1 MKHSLYQSLLSRLKN
16 KHAKLASRFHKNV
29 QDGEFQKQ
37 HYRKRKDAVERLKS
51 IEKRITDL
59 GQKTGFKPR
68 LNYKHWAVALA
79 MGVVVSANAQQEN
92 KPNFRSR
99 LKNQAKIRNADIQ
112 PLAQSIFFDPKV
124 SLGASQLA
132 NVHTGDLDGDGDTD
146 AIYVAY
152 IDSPL
157 ILRNDG
163 SFNFTVSPLTTQ
175 SLEIVNNTILADFD
189 GDGDLD
195 LFMQNGTYGSFITQ
209 MWINDGTGYFTAQAT
224 SFPSVDL
231 DDDGLFAVDIDGDS
245 DLDIIAETSQN
256 GPTYYEYVTV
266 FENVG
271 MNFPDS
277 TGFKGSDPSYVTSR
291 LLSVMDVDGD
301 LDEDIV
307 YTSFITSFGQG
318 IQVLGN
324 DGSGNFT
331 DSNTAFSP
339 SYSFNDRAIP
349 LDFDNDG
356 DLELAGF
363 LSAPYLAV
371 RPLENDGSVLND
383 ASTNFSEVSNVV
395 LSTVGDGDDIFGFK
409 IDTDNFDDFV
419 AISQDS
425 TFIMISNGSGGFTEQ
440 TKFSG
445 QSKPE
450 DLDLD
455 GDGDLFYFDGNVS
468 VRDNQGGGTFVQGSD
483 ILTISATYDTKLVDL
498 DGDGDL
504 DLAQGGS
511 LVSRTWLND
520 GSGNFTIQQEFP
532 GGAYQLAF
540 GNLDADSDLD
550 MVVALESDSGYPG
563 FIIYTNN
570 GSGTLSY
577 NSNLG
582 SGFEVKQV
590 ELADMDEDGDLDIV
604 ARMQNVSNEYVRIY
618 DNQGSLTFSM
628 TSSYTINSAKMALG
642 NLDGDTDDDIVLAAE
657 ATGIITLINNSGSLT
672 AGSTFTPAGS
682 NYYISDVDIADFDG
696 DGDMDVFATNSYE
709 SPTTNSYLFLN
720 NGSGTLTDSGANVE
734 TGGTYGSFVAD
745 IDGDGDVDIISGGY
759 ISYPKLW
766 VHDGDQDSDG
776 IPEFL
781 FDHEIPTIVTEYS
794 SVNIGDLDGD
804 GDMDIVVGDYYG
816 GTQIFFNNG
825 AASLLEADAN
835 ALTSLF
841 DNMGGSNWTNAA
853 NWGSAD
859 VSDWFGVTLN
869 TAQDRVERVELPNNG
884 LVGTLPAAINQLD
897 ALEIL
902 DLSDNEIDALATDFS
917 GLTNAVDINLN
928 GNELDFG
935 DLEAVA
941 GVSVLSYTNQAL
953 VDAINESGVEIP
965 VGSTQE
971 LTSSANGTAN
981 SYQWLLNGQNISGA
995 TATSYTVT
1003 DIDRTTMGEYSIE
1016 ISNSIATGV
1025 TLTSAPVDVLATAV
1039 ISVDVTDDTE
1049 TLISENVNGYILEIK
1064 AGEVGYD
1071 TIQSATQE
1079 NVASSFTFPPVVL
1092 GDFLVSVTSDEDLYV
1107 PTYYGDAF
1115 LWDEADVLQLN
1126 NDTDIQIIMTET
1138 PPVLTPTDGD
1148 GLVDGTIE
1156 EDFEDDGSR
1165 IDARRRAA
1173 KRKCGLRRKRS
1184 GGRTGQNADEFE
1196 LIAYGETNDNGEFE
1210 YGFLPEGTYRFFVEY
1225 PGIPLDDSAFVQF
1238 DVGPAG
1244 VGDNSFKL
1252 AVFASE
1258 DGIFIELV
1266 LGLTSPH
1273 FTSFKIYPNPSAD
1286 IININFDQVKSS
1298 KISLEVFDIQGQEM
1312 LRKNLDGKIGYITID
1327 ISDFEKG
1334 QYIFRIIDENRN
1346 DLVVYKIIK
1355 N

>member
-1 MKHSLYQSLLSRLKN
+1 MKNSLYQSLLSRLKN

-29 QDGEFQKQ
+29 KDGEFQKQ
-37 HYRKRKDAVERLKS
+37 HYRKRKDSVERIKS
-51 IEKRITDL
+51 IEKRIADL
-59 GQKTGFKPR
+59 GQKSGFKPR

-79 MGVVVSANAQQEN
+79 MGVVVSANAQQES
-92 KPNFRSR
+92 KTDFKSR
-99 LKNQAKIRNADIQ
+99 LKNQAKIKNADVQ

-124 SLGASQLA
+124 SLGASRFSV
-132 NVHTGDLDGDGDTD
+132 VHTGDIDGDGDID

-163 SFNFTVSPLTTQ
+163 SFNFTVSALTTQ
-175 SLEIVNNTILADFD
+175 PLEIVDNTILADFD

-195 LFMQNGTYGSFITQ
+195 LFMQNGTYGSFTTQ
-209 MWINDGTGYFTAQAT
+209 MWINDGTGYFVAQAS

-245 DLDIIAETSQN
+245 DLDIIAETSQD
-256 GPTYYEYVTV
+256 GPTYNDYVTV
-266 FENVG
+266 FENVS

-277 TGFKGSDPSYVTSR
+277 TGLKGSDPSYVSSR
-291 LLSVMDVDGD
+291 LLTVMDVDGD
-301 LDEDIV
+301 TDEDIV

-339 SYSFNDRAIP
+339 SYSFNDRATP

-363 LSAPYLAV
+363 LSAPYVAV
-371 RPLENDGSVLND
+371 RPLENDGTILND
-383 ASTNFSEVSNVV
+383 ASTNFSEVSNVI
-395 LSTVGDGDDIFGFK
+395 LSSSGDGDDVFALK
-409 IDTDNFDDFV
+409 MDTDNFDDMV
-419 AISQDS
+419 ALTQDS
-425 TFIMISNGSGGFTEQ
+425 VFILISNGSGGFTEQ
-440 TKFSG
+440 VKFKG
-445 QSKPE
+445 QAKPA

-468 VRDNQGGGTFVQGSD
+468 IRDNQGGGTFVQGSD
-483 ILTISATYDTKLVDL
+483 ILTISATYDTQLVDL

-511 LVSRTWLND
+511 AVSRTWLND
-520 GSGNFTIQQEFP
+520 GSGNFTVQQEFP
-532 GGAYQLAF
+532 GGAYHLAF

-550 MVVALESDSGYPG
+550 MVVALESDGGYPG
-563 FIIYTNN
+563 FIIYTND
-570 GSGTLSY
+570 GSGNLSY

-582 SGFEVKQV
+582 IGLETKQI

-604 ARMQNVSNEYVRIY
+604 VRLNGASNEYVRIY
-618 DNQGSLTFSM
+618 DNLGSLSFSM
-628 TSSYTINSAKMALG
+628 SSSYTVTSEKMDLG
-642 NLDGDTDDDIVLAAE
+642 NLDGDTDLDVVLARE
-657 ATGIITLINNSGSLT
+657 ESGILSLT
-672 AGSTFTPAGS
+672 NNNGILELGQTFTGG
-682 NYYISDVDIADFDG
+682 YISDVDIADFDG
-696 DGDMDVFATNSYE
+696 DGDMDVFASNSYE
-709 SPTTNSYLFLN
+709 SMTTESYVVINDMGVFTG
-720 NGSGTLTDSGANVE
+720 GSNLE
-734 TGGTYGSFVAD
+734 TGGTYGSFIGD
-745 IDGDGDVDIISGGY
+745 LDGDGDIDIISGGY
-759 ISYPKLW
+759 ISNPKVW
-766 VHDGDQDSDG
+766 VNDGSAN
-776 IPEFL
+776 FA
-781 FDHEIPTIVTEYS
+781 FDHDIPTIVTEYS
-794 SVNIGDLDGD
+794 SINIGDLDGD
-804 GDMDIVVGDYYG
+804 SDMDIVIGDYYG
-816 GTQIFFNNG
+816 GTQIFFNIG
-825 AASLLEADAN
+825 TVTALEADAN

-841 DNMGGSNWTNAA
+841 DNMGGSNWTNSA
-853 NWGSAD
+853 NWGDAD
-859 VSDWFGVTLN
+859 VSTWFGVTLN
-869 TAQDRVERVELPNNG
+869 SAQDRVERIELPNNG
-884 LVGTLPAAINQLD
+884 LVGTLPAAIDQLD

-902 DLSDNEIDALATDFS
+902 DFSNNEIDALATDFS

-941 GVSVLSYTNQAL
+941 GVSVLSYTSQAP
-953 VDAINESGVEIP
+953 VDAINEASVEIP

-981 SYQWLLNGQNISGA
+981 TYRWLLNGANVTGA
-995 TATSYTVT
+995 TGVSYTVT
-1003 DIDRTTMGEYSIE
+1003 DIDRTNMGEYSLE
-1016 ISNSIATGV
+1016 ISNTIATGT
-1025 TLTSAPVDVLATAV
+1025 TLTSVPVDVLATAL
-1039 ISVDVTDDTE
+1039 ISVDVTDESE
-1049 TLISENVNGYILEIK
+1049 TLIAENVDGYILEIID
-1064 AGEVGYD
+1064 GQVGYD
-1071 TIQSATQE
+1071 TIKSATRE
-1079 NVASSFTFPPVVL
+1079 DVASSFTFPPIVL
-1092 GDFLVSVTSDEDLYV
+1092 GDFLVSITSEQDLYV
-1107 PTYYGDAF
+1107 PTYFGDAF

-1138 PPVLTPTDGD
+1138 PRELTAADGD

-1156 EDFEDDGSR
+1156 EDFEDDEGR
-1165 IDARRRAA
+1165 IDARRRAS

-1184 GGRTGQNADEFE
+1184 GGRTEQNADEFE

-1238 DVGPAG
+1238 DVGAAG
-1244 VGDNSFKL
+1244 IGDNSFKL

-1273 FTSFKIYPNPSAD
+1273 FTSFKIYPNPTAD
-1286 IININFDQVKSS
+1286 VININYDQVKSG
-1298 KISLEVFDIQGQEM
+1298 KIFLEVFDIQGQEM
-1312 LRKNLDGKIGYITID
+1312 LRKTLDRKQENITID

-1334 QYIFRIIDENRN
+1334 QYIFRVIDENRK